1 MIPGIVT
8 SVFSA
13 GAAVLMLCVS
23 WKKLYNEDSREEWYI
38 CLVFGR
44 SYQPKPKW
52 FSMDQVWC
60 HLSFTILSSCL
71 LCPFSV
77 HILTYISHKI
87 VHLNDPSFGISFLCS
102 LVQIPSLLFS
112 WITPSFSCC
121 LYYLLFPL
129 PLFPS
134 DGFLCSIVSTFLSFS
149 VMFFTSKLKILELI
163 YPKCYFSGMNISLIV
178 TKVLR

>member
-1 MIPGIVT
+1 MKTAGRNGT
-8 SVFSA
+8 FAWSSA
-13 GAAVLMLCVS
+13 GLINQS
-23 WKKLYNEDSREEWYI
+23 RNDSLWTKYGVI
-38 CLVFGR
+38 YPL
-44 SYQPKPKW
+44 
-52 FSMDQVWC
+52 
-60 HLSFTILSSCL
+60 LSCL

-112 WITPSFSCC
+112 SITPSFSCC

-134 DGFLCSIVSTFLSFS
+134 DVFLCSIVSAFLSFS
-149 VMFFTSKLKILELI
+149 VMFFTSK
-163 YPKCYFSGMNISLIV
+163 
-178 TKVLR
+178 